1 MNAAP
6 PGWNPDPTGRHEY
19 RYWDG
24 TAWTDDVA
32 DGGVAATDP
41 VGDAAPGGDEPTAPF
56 DATAAQST
64 PPSEPT
70 APFEPTPPS
79 EPTAPFEPTAP
90 YDPTQRPGGYGTP
103 PGQAPGGYG
112 AAPGQGYSGFGG
124 PPGPPGAPDAYGGAP
139 PPPSAPGRSGPPVG
153 LLVGLGALALIVVVV
168 LALVLT
174 RDDGDDT
181 ATDDVTTTTAATAT
195 DDTEPATT
203 TTATPETTVAGPAE
217 ADVFSLGVGDCLVEE
232 TPDGEV
238 QSLPVVPC
246 DQPHASEIYYLHII
260 EADGLPAAAEM
271 ESIARDECLPQFETF
286 VGVPYEESA
295 LLVTWL
301 EPTQAS
307 WDTGDRELLCIAVDP
322 EGDATGSFAGTAR

>member
-24 TAWTDDVA
+24 TVWTDDVS

-41 VGDAAPGGDEPTAPF
+41 LGGAALGGDEPTAPF
-56 DATAAQST
+56 DATATQ
-64 PPSEPT
+64 
-70 APFEPTPPS
+70 PTPPS

-90 YDPTQRPGGYGTP
+90 YDTAQPPGGFGTP

-112 AAPGQGYSGFGG
+112 AAPGQGYSGYG
-124 PPGPPGAPDAYGGAP
+124 GPPGAPDAYGGTP
-139 PPPSAPGRSGPPVG
+139 PPPSAPGRSGPPIG
-153 LLVGLGALALIVVVV
+153 LLVGLGVLALIVVVV
-168 LALVLT
+168 LVVVLT

-181 ATDDVTTTTAATAT
+181 ATDDTTTTTTTT
-195 DDTEPATT
+195 DDTEPET
-203 TTATPETTVAGPAE
+203 TTAVPETTLAGPQD
-217 ADVFSLGVGDCLVEE
+217 ADVFSLAVGDCLVEE

-238 QSLPVVPC
+238 QSLAVVPC
-246 DQPHASEIYYLHII
+246 DQPHASEIYYVHII
-260 EADGLPAAAEM
+260 DAAGLPGADEM
-271 ESIARDECLPQFETF
+271 EAIARDECLPQFETF
-286 VGVPYEESA
+286 VGVPYEQSA

-301 EPTQAS
+301 EPTQSS
-307 WDTGDRELLCIAVDP
+307 WDSGDRELLCIAVDP